1 MKMSRS
7 GQFSFSLGAAN
18 SARRAAALAAITAY
32 AGAIK
37 AVFPKESKRLQ
48 RFVDKTRR
56 ADLKA
61 IVRRNGGTW
70 SSSRPICQE
79 DLDYAVSK
87 LRR

>member
-32 AGAIK
+32 AGVIVT
-37 AVFPKESKRLQ
+37 VFPKESERLQ

-70 SSSRPICQE
+70 SSRKPVCQE
-79 DLDYAVSK
+79 DIDRAVRK
-87 LRR
+87 LQR